1 MHLLTFIMK
10 NNREATHNH
19 KRAGT
24 VVVLEST
31 GELAK
36 VLIPGSEDE
45 FWVKLTDL
53 TDLVGGVIEKSKP
66 GKKQSRKDRPNASP
80 NSQYRIV
87 RAA

>member
-1 MHLLTFIMK
+1 MK

>member
-1 MHLLTFIMK
+1 MK
-10 NNREATHNH
+10 NNRQPTHNH
-19 KRAGT
+19 KTAGA

-31 GELAK
+31 AQLAK
-36 VLIPGSEDE
+36 VLILARGDE

-53 TDLVGGVIEKSKP
+53 TESVGGVIEKSKP

-80 NSQYRIV
+80 NSQYHIV